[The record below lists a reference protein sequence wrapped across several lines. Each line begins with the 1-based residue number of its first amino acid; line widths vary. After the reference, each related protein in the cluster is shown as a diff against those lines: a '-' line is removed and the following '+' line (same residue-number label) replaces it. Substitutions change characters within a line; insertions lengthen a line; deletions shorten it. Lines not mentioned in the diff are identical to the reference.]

1 MVVALMAALS
11 AAGVTGGLIAWRDVG
26 IVRADIL
33 IHHAEL
39 QRQRTVL
46 EDIDARC
53 RTNTVS
59 RERNERV
66 IDRLEREVSELR
78 NHPTARPDP
87 FTGTEGR
94 ALRDRIERLE
104 GAGGKQP

>member
-1 MVVALMAALS
+1 MAALS

-33 IHHAEL
+33 IHHEEL
-39 QRQRTVL
+39 VRHRAML
-46 EDIDARC
+46 DDIDGRC

-59 RERNERV
+59 RERNERI

-78 NHPTARPDP
+78 NHPQARPDP

-104 GAGGKQP
+104 GAAGQNP